1 MSINVVTISG
11 NLTRDPEFHAAKSGD
26 GGALNFSVAV
36 NERRQNP
43 QTNQWE
49 DVPTFVDC
57 VVFGKRAIAL
67 GNILHK
73 GLKVSISGKL
83 RMSQWQDKATG
94 KKRFKLDVVVS
105 ECEFLT
111 PREQQQPAQQTMH
124 QQQPAQQTMPQQQAM
139 LQQGY
144 YM

>member
-11 NLTRDPEFHAAKSGD
+11 NLTRDPEFRMAKSGD
-26 GGALNFSVAV
+26 GGVLTFSIAV

-49 DVPTFVDC
+49 DVPNFVDC
-57 VVFGKRAIAL
+57 VVFGKRATAL

-83 RMSQWQDKATG
+83 RMSQWQDKSTG
-94 KKRFKLDVVVS
+94 KNRTKLDVVVS
-105 ECEFLT
+105 ECEFMT
-111 PREQQQPAQQTMH
+111 ARDAQQPMPQQQAAP
-124 QQQPAQQTMPQQQAM
+124 QQPMPQQQAM
-139 LQQGY
+139 PQQGY

>member
-11 NLTRDPEFHAAKSGD
+11 NLTRDPEYHAAKSGD
-26 GGALNFSVAV
+26 GGVLTFSVAV
-36 NERRQNP
+36 NERRQNK
-43 QTNQWE
+43 QTQQWE

-73 GLKVSISGKL
+73 GLKVSISGML
-83 RMSQWQDKATG
+83 RMSQWKDKATG
-94 KKRFKLDVVVS
+94 KNRSKLDVVVN
-105 ECEFLT
+105 ECEFMT
-111 PREQQQPAQQTMH
+111 ARDAQQPMPQRAAP
-124 QQQPAQQTMPQQQAM
+124 QQPMP
-139 LQQGY
+139 QQGY

>member
-1 MSINVVTISG
+1 MSINVVTLSG
-11 NLTRDPEFHAAKSGD
+11 NLTRDPDFHMAKSGD
-26 GGALNFSVAV
+26 GGVLTFSVAV

-94 KKRFKLDVVVS
+94 KNRTKLDVVVN
-105 ECEFLT
+105 ECEFMT
-111 PREQQQPAQQTMH
+111 AREQQAAP
-124 QQQPAQQTMPQQQAM
+124 QQPMPQQQAM
-139 LQQGY
+139 PQQGY
-144 YM
+144 YR

>member
-1 MSINVVTISG
+1 MSMNIVAISG
-11 NLTRDPEFHAAKSGD
+11 NLTRDPEFHMAKSGE
-26 GGALNFSVAV
+26 GGVLTFSVAV
-36 NERRQNP
+36 NERKQNQ
-43 QTNQWE
+43 QTQQWE

-57 VVFGKRAIAL
+57 VVFGKRATAL

-94 KKRFKLDVVVS
+94 KNRSKLDVVVN
-105 ECEFLT
+105 ECEFMT
-111 PREQQQPAQQTMH
+111 AREQQAAP
-124 QQQPAQQTMPQQQAM
+124 QQPMPQQQAM
-139 LQQGY
+139 PQQPMQQGY

>member
-11 NLTRDPEFHAAKSGD
+11 NLTRDPEFHMAKSGD
-26 GGALNFSVAV
+26 GGVLSFSVAV
-36 NERRQNP
+36 NERRQNQ

-57 VVFGKRAIAL
+57 VVFGKRATAL

-83 RMSQWQDKATG
+83 RMSQWKDKATG
-94 KKRFKLDVVVS
+94 KNRSKLDVVVN
-105 ECEFLT
+105 ECEFMT
-111 PREQQQPAQQTMH
+111 SRDAQQPMQQTAP
-124 QQQPAQQTMPQQQAM
+124 QQPMPQQQAM
-139 LQQGY
+139 PQQGY
-144 YM
+144 YR

>member
-11 NLTRDPEFHAAKSGD
+11 NLTRDPEFHMAKSGD
-26 GGALNFSVAV
+26 GGVLSFSVAV
-36 NERRQNP
+36 NERRQNQ

-57 VVFGKRAIAL
+57 VVFGKRATAL

-83 RMSQWQDKATG
+83 RMSQWKDKATG
-94 KKRFKLDVVVS
+94 KNRSKLDVVVN
-105 ECEFLT
+105 ECEFMT
-111 PREQQQPAQQTMH
+111 ARDAQQP
-124 QQQPAQQTMPQQQAM
+124 MPQQAAPQQPM
-139 LQQGY
+139 PQQGY
-144 YM
+144 YR

>member
-11 NLTRDPEFHAAKSGD
+11 NLTRNPEFHMAKYGD
-26 GGALNFSVAV
+26 GGVLSFSVAV
-36 NERRQNP
+36 NERRQNQ
-43 QTNQWE
+43 QTQQWE

-57 VVFGKRAIAL
+57 VVFGKRATAL
-67 GNILHK
+67 ANILHK

-94 KKRFKLDVVVS
+94 KNRTKLDVVVN
-105 ECEFLT
+105 ECEFMT
-111 PREQQQPAQQTMH
+111 ARETQA
-124 QQQPAQQTMPQQQAM
+124 APQQQAM
-139 LQQGY
+139 PMQQGC

>member
-1 MSINVVTISG
+1 MSINVVTLSG
-11 NLTRDPEFHAAKSGD
+11 NLTRDPEFHMAKSGD
-26 GGALNFSVAV
+26 GGVLSFSVAV
-36 NERRQNP
+36 NERRQNQ
-43 QTNQWE
+43 QTQQWE

-57 VVFGKRAIAL
+57 VVFGKRATSL

-94 KKRFKLDVVVS
+94 KNRSKLDVVVN
-105 ECEFLT
+105 ECEFMT
-111 PREQQQPAQQTMH
+111 AREQQAAP
-124 QQQPAQQTMPQQQAM
+124 QTMPQQQAM
-139 LQQGY
+139 PQQPMQQGY

>member
-1 MSINVVTISG
+1 MSINVVSISG
-11 NLTRDPEFHAAKSGD
+11 NLTRDPEFHMAKSGD
-26 GGALNFSVAV
+26 GGVLTFSVAV

-43 QTNQWE
+43 QTQQLE

-57 VVFGKRAIAL
+57 VVFGKRATAL
-67 GNILHK
+67 ANILHK

-94 KKRFKLDVVVS
+94 KNRSKLDVVVN
-105 ECEFLT
+105 ECEFMT
-111 PREQQQPAQQTMH
+111 PREQQAAP
-124 QQQPAQQTMPQQQAM
+124 QQTMPQQ
-139 LQQGY
+139 GY

>member
-11 NLTRDPEFHAAKSGD
+11 NLTRDPEFHMAKSGE
-26 GGALNFSVAV
+26 GGVLAFSVAV
-36 NERRQNP
+36 DERKQNP
-43 QTNQWE
+43 QTQQWE

-57 VVFGKRAIAL
+57 VVFGKRATAL

-83 RMSQWQDKATG
+83 RMSQWKDKATG
-94 KKRFKLDVVVS
+94 KNRSKLDVVVN
-105 ECEFLT
+105 ECELMAA
-111 PREQQQPAQQTMH
+111 REQQAAP
-124 QQQPAQQTMPQQQAM
+124 QQPMQHAMP
-139 LQQGY
+139 QQGY

>member
-11 NLTRDPEFHAAKSGD
+11 NITRDPEFHMAKSGE
-26 GGALNFSVAV
+26 GGVLTFSVAV
-36 NERRQNP
+36 NERKQNQ
-43 QTNQWE
+43 QTQQWE

-57 VVFGKRAIAL
+57 VVFGKRATAL

-94 KKRFKLDVVVS
+94 KNRSKLDVVVN
-105 ECEFLT
+105 ECEFMT
-111 PREQQQPAQQTMH
+111 ARDAQQTA
-124 QQQPAQQTMPQQQAM
+124 QQPMPQQQAM
-139 LQQGY
+139 PQQPMQQGY

>member
-11 NLTRDPEFHAAKSGD
+11 NLTCDPEFHMAKSGD
-26 GGALNFSVAV
+26 GVVLTFSVAV
-36 NERRQNP
+36 NERKKNQ
-43 QTNQWE
+43 QTQQWE

-57 VVFGKRAIAL
+57 VVFGKRATAL

-73 GLKVSISGKL
+73 GLKVSVSGKL

-94 KKRFKLDVVVS
+94 KNRSKLDVIVN
-105 ECEFLT
+105 ECEFMAA
-111 PREQQQPAQQTMH
+111 RDAQQPAQQIMP
-124 QQQPAQQTMPQQQAM
+124 QQQTMPQQPM
-139 LQQGY
+139 QQGY